1 MKLNEMLAYKV
12 AMLSSDLSESLYKV
26 YEPYQLTMPQW
37 RILATLGEVA
47 EIIPDEF
54 MTDELI
60 PTEFLPPEPSS
71 IESDKQEVTVA
82 KNNLPRGVLTAKHI
96 ASATRL
102 DKVQVSRALLTM
114 ENNNLIFRSP
124 SENDRRA
131 TEIFLTDEGKEVYQ
145 TLVPLVAKWQKEKLA
160 GITETEYETFLKV
173 IAALTTSLTT

>member
-1 MKLNEMLAYKV
+1 MNKEHMKLNEMLAYKV
-12 AMLSSDLSESLYKV
+12 AMLSSDLSDSLYKV
-26 YEPYQLTMPQW
+26 YAPYQLTMPQW
-37 RILATLGEVA
+37 RILATLGEEG
-47 EIIPDEF
+47 EIMPDE
-54 MTDELI
+54 
-60 PTEFLPPEPSS
+60 
-71 IESDKQEVTVA
+71 QEVTVA
-82 KNNLPRGVLTAKHI
+82 KNNLPRGALTAKHI

-124 SENDRRA
+124 SANDRRA
-131 TEIFLTDEGKEVYQ
+131 TEVFLTDEGKEVYQ

>member
-26 YEPYQLTMPQW
+26 YAPYQLTMPQW
-37 RILATLGEVA
+37 RILATLGEEG
-47 EIIPDEF
+47 EIMPDE
-54 MTDELI
+54 
-60 PTEFLPPEPSS
+60 
-71 IESDKQEVTVA
+71 QEVTHA
-82 KNNLPRGVLTAKHI
+82 KNNLPRGALTAKHI

-131 TEIFLTDEGKEVYQ
+131 TEIFLTDEGTEVYQ

>member
-26 YEPYQLTMPQW
+26 YAPYQLTMPQW
-37 RILATLGEVA
+37 RILATLGEEG
-47 EIIPDEF
+47 EIMPDE
-54 MTDELI
+54 
-60 PTEFLPPEPSS
+60 
-71 IESDKQEVTVA
+71 QEVTVA

>member
-26 YEPYQLTMPQW
+26 YAPYQLTMPQW

-47 EIIPDEF
+47 EL
-54 MTDELI
+54 MTDDLISLEL
-60 PTEFLPPEPSS
+60 TS
-71 IESDKQEVTVA
+71 IESDEKEVTQDK
-82 KNNLPRGVLTAKHI
+82 KNLNKGALTAKHI

-131 TEIFLTDEGKEVYQ
+131 TKVFLTDEGKEVYQ
-145 TLVPLVAKWQKEKLA
+145 TLVPLVARWQKEKLA

-173 IAALTTSLTT
+173 IAVLTTSLTT

>member
-26 YEPYQLTMPQW
+26 YAPYQLTMPQW
-37 RILATLGEVA
+37 RILATLGEEG
-47 EIIPDEF
+47 EIMPDE
-54 MTDELI
+54 
-60 PTEFLPPEPSS
+60 
-71 IESDKQEVTVA
+71 QEVTVA
-82 KNNLPRGVLTAKHI
+82 KNNLPRGALTAKHI

>member
-26 YEPYQLTMPQW
+26 YAPYQLTMPQW
-37 RILATLGEVA
+37 RILATLGEVG
-47 EIIPDEF
+47 EIMPDE
-54 MTDELI
+54 
-60 PTEFLPPEPSS
+60 
-71 IESDKQEVTVA
+71 QEVIHA
-82 KNNLPRGVLTAKHI
+82 KNNLPRGALTAKHI

-124 SENDRRA
+124 SEEDRRA
-131 TEIFLTDEGKEVYQ
+131 TEVFLTDEGKVVYQ

>member
-1 MKLNEMLAYKV
+1 MDKGHMKLNEMLAYKV

-26 YEPYQLTMPQW
+26 YAPYQLTMPQW

-47 EIIPDEF
+47 EIMPN
-54 MTDELI
+54 ELI
-60 PTEFLPPEPSS
+60 ATEFIPPEPSS
-71 IESDKQEVTVA
+71 IESDEQEITEA
-82 KNNLPRGVLTAKHI
+82 KNNLPRGALTAKHI
-96 ASATRL
+96 AFATRL

-124 SENDRRA
+124 SEEDRRA
-131 TEIFLTDEGKEVYQ
+131 TEVFLTDEGKEVYQ